1 MFKGVLSCLMGAGLA
16 LILSGCSMVGYLLTN
31 DWDGDADLVV
41 VNDSP
46 QVVYSISLST
56 EGETETVSD
65 AGGFG
70 LLERGDSY
78 GLVLEGEEEKFS
90 VTLNNEAG
98 QILARYQ
105 GIFSGRRLYLTL
117 EADGKL
123 TCTTGE

>member
-1 MFKGVLSCLMGAGLA
+1 M
-16 LILSGCSMVGYLLTN
+16 
-31 DWDGDADLVV
+31 
-41 VNDSP
+41 
-46 QVVYSISLST
+46 
-56 EGETETVSD
+56 SD